1 MEKEE
6 RGGGGR
12 RGKRE
17 GGGGVG
23 CDKHREK
30 NELKKLTRQMKNRK
44 IEGNGMEKG
53 EGTLEWEKS

>member
-1 MEKEE
+1 MISI
-6 RGGGGR
+6 
-12 RGKRE
+12 
-17 GGGGVG
+17 
-23 CDKHREK
+23 EK

>member
-30 NELKKLTRQMKNRK
+30 RIKKTDEANE
-44 IEGNGMEKG
+44 E
-53 EGTLEWEKS
+53 